1 MNKYIYR
8 WLCIVNDVFLKQY
21 THTYIYMCTCSVAKL
36 WLIPCNPNDCNAPG
50 SSVHE
55 VFQARILD
63 GCICIYTCTTVNWYK
78 DFYFAK
84 GFL

>member
-55 VFQARILD
+55 VFQARILEWVAIPFTRD
-63 GCICIYTCTTVNWYK
+63 AYVYIHVP
-78 DFYFAK
+78 
-84 GFL
+84 L

>member
-21 THTYIYMCTCSVAKL
+21 THTYIYMCTCSVAKF

-50 SSVHE
+50 SSVQE
-55 VFQARILD
+55 VFQARILEWVAIPFTRD
-63 GCICIYTCTTVNWYK
+63 AYVYIHVP
-78 DFYFAK
+78 
-84 GFL
+84 L

>member
-8 WLCIVNDVFLKQY
+8 WLCTVNDVFLKQY

-36 WLIPCNPNDCNAPG
+36 WLTPCNPNDCNAPG

-55 VFQARILD
+55 VFQARILEWVAIPFTRD
-63 GCICIYTCTTVNWYK
+63 VYVYIHVP
-78 DFYFAK
+78 
-84 GFL
+84 L

>member
-36 WLIPCNPNDCNAPG
+36 WLTPCNPNDCNAPG

-55 VFQARILD
+55 VFQARILEWVAIPFTRD
-63 GCICIYTCTTVNWYK
+63 AYVYIHVP
-78 DFYFAK
+78 
-84 GFL
+84 L